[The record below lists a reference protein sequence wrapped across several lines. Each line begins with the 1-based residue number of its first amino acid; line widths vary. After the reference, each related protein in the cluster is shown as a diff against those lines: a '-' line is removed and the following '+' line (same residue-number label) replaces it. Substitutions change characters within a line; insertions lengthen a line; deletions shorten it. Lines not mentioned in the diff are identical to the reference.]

1 MVDSARLVAFVP
13 ARDIK
18 RARDFY
24 VDVLGCGL
32 IEVTPY
38 ACVVVVGNT
47 ELRITHVEY
56 FEPQP
61 FTVLGFEVGD
71 VHEEVRRLRGL
82 GVEFREYAAIQQE
95 EDDVWEVPGGGQVA
109 WFLDPDG
116 NTLSVQRTEA
126 AHA

>member
-1 MVDSARLVAFVP
+1 MVDSARLVAFVA
-13 ARDIK
+13 ARNLK

-24 VDVLGCGL
+24 VDILGCGL
-32 IEVTPY
+32 IEMTPY

-47 ELRITHVEY
+47 ELRITNVEY

-82 GVEFREYAAIQQE
+82 GVQFREYAAIEQ
-95 EDDVWEVPGGGQVA
+95 DDDGVWEVPGGGKVA